1 MAINIRMLEF
11 SPDKKIAGTLTP
23 VSALRGEADLGIGDT
38 AALVEFAGW
47 AATKGFGLIQ
57 ILPVNETGSD
67 HSPYNI
73 ISSMAYDPSTI
84 TTTPKWL
91 PELSAATFDEI
102 TRKHDVE
109 ALRAG
114 NTKYAAVKALK
125 RELLQAA
132 FRVFRSRKADPVR
145 LRAHAKFER
154 DEGDWLYPYT
164 LFRALVDWN
173 GNELTTA
180 WPQEHANPAA
190 AKDWQEAL
198 PAPQKKIFRD
208 LVRFHSYVQ
217 WVAKMQWKTVR
228 AACDKLG
235 VALMG
240 DIPVGVSVF
249 SADVW
254 NFPEI
259 FDLARSSGAPPE
271 KVFKSDP
278 FTEKWGQNWGF
289 PLYDWQAMSHD
300 NFAWWRRRLGAAC
313 EVFHFLRVDHALG
326 FFRIYS
332 FPWRPE
338 ENSRF
343 ADLTRE
349 EAAALTGGR
358 LPGFVEHDDSTEE
371 NRERNRV
378 QGDMLFRIFLEET
391 GPRRLIAEDLGEVA
405 PYVRPT
411 LAALEIPGFKIPQ
424 WERTP
429 DGRMIPGK
437 DYEALSLATFAT
449 HDHPPIRQLWNDLFA
464 ECSEPAKRETAM
476 HAMKELLEFCGR
488 ADILVPQPF
497 TAEIHRTLIG
507 GLFSCNSWMAVHQI
521 TDIFGL
527 ADRFNIPGA
536 VGDANWTTRI
546 EGLPS
551 DWDSLHKDAVASV
564 TEALAQSGRS
574 TRSDS

>member
-1 MAINIRMLEF
+1 MEF
-11 SPDKKIAGTLTP
+11 SPDKRIAGILTP
-23 VSALRGEADLGIGDT
+23 LSALRGDADLGVGDT

-47 AATKGFGLIQ
+47 AAKKGFGLIQ

-73 ISSMAYDPSTI
+73 ISSMAYEPSTI
-84 TTTPKWL
+84 TTTPRWL
-91 PELSAATFDEI
+91 PELSRETFDEI

-109 ALRAG
+109 SLRAG
-114 NTKYAAVKALK
+114 NVNYPAVKALK
-125 RELLQAA
+125 HDLLKSA
-132 FRVFRSRKADPVR
+132 FQIFRSRKADPVR
-145 LRAHAKFER
+145 LRAYEKFER
-154 DEGDWLYPYT
+154 NERDWLDPYT
-164 LFRALVDWN
+164 LFRALADWN
-173 GNELTTA
+173 GSEVTTE
-180 WPQEHANPAA
+180 WPPEHRGPAA
-190 AKDWQEAL
+190 AQDWLAAL
-198 PAPQKKIFRD
+198 PATQKKTF
-208 LVRFHSYVQ
+208 LALERFHSYVQ

-240 DIPVGVSVF
+240 DIPVGVSIS

-259 FDLARSSGAPPE
+259 FDLDRSSGAPPE

-289 PLYDWQAMSHD
+289 PLYNWQAMSHD

-326 FFRIYS
+326 FFRIFS

-343 ADLTRE
+343 ADLTHE
-349 EAAALTGGR
+349 EAAAVTGGR

-371 NRERNRV
+371 NRERNRI

-391 GPRRLIAEDLGEVA
+391 GPLRPIAEDVGEVA

-411 LAALEIPGFKIPQ
+411 LASLEIPGFKIPQ

-429 DGRMIPGK
+429 DGEMIPGS
-437 DYEALSLATFAT
+437 DYQALSLATFAT
-449 HDHPPIRQLWNDLFA
+449 HDLPPIHQLWSDLFA
-464 ECSEPAKRETAM
+464 ECSEPGKRGAAVG
-476 HAMKELLEFCGR
+476 AMKELLKFCGR
-488 ADILVPQPF
+488 EDIPVPQPF
-497 TAEIHRTLIG
+497 TPEIHFALIG

-527 ADRFNIPGA
+527 TDRFNIPGD
-536 VGDANWTTRI
+536 VGGANWTTRI
-546 EGLPS
+546 AGSPS
-551 DWDSLHKDAVASV
+551 DWDPLHKDAVAFV
-564 TEALAQSGRS
+564 TEALKQSSRS
-574 TRSDS
+574 TREA

>member
-1 MAINIRMLEF
+1 MTAF
-11 SPDKKIAGTLTP
+11 SPDKKIAGILVP
-23 VSALRGEADLGIGDT
+23 VSALRGEADLGVGDT

-47 AATKGFGLIQ
+47 AAKKGFGLIQ

-73 ISSMAYDPSTI
+73 ISSMAFEPSTI
-84 TTTPKWL
+84 TTNPKWL
-91 PELSAATFDEI
+91 PELSRETFDRI
-102 TRKHDVE
+102 TRQHDVE
-109 ALRAG
+109 SLRAG
-114 NTKYAAVKALK
+114 NANYPAVKALK
-125 RELLQAA
+125 HDLLQAA

-145 LRAHAKFER
+145 LRAYAKFER
-154 DEGDWLYPYT
+154 DESDWLDPYS
-164 LFRALVDWN
+164 LWRALADWN
-173 GNELTTA
+173 GSEMTTG
-180 WPQEHANPAA
+180 WPQEHGSPAA
-190 AKDWQEAL
+190 AQDWQAAL
-198 PAPQKKIFRD
+198 PVPERKRLRD
-208 LVRFHSYVQ
+208 LMRFHSYVQ
-217 WVAKMQWKTVR
+217 WVAKMQWKTAR

-254 NFPEI
+254 NFPEL
-259 FDLARSSGAPPE
+259 FDLSRSSGAPPE

-289 PLYDWQAMSHD
+289 PLYDWQAMSRD
-300 NFAWWRRRLGAAC
+300 NFSWWRRRLGAAC

-343 ADLTRE
+343 ADLTHA

-358 LPGFVEHDDSTEE
+358 LPGFVAHDDSTEE
-371 NRERNRV
+371 NRERNRI

-429 DGRMIPGK
+429 DGEMIPGTN
-437 DYEALSLATFAT
+437 YQALSLATFAT
-449 HDHPPIRQLWNDLFA
+449 HDHPPLRQLWGDLFA
-464 ECSEPAKRETAM
+464 ECSEPAKREA
-476 HAMKELLEFCGR
+476 ALRSMKELLAFCGR
-488 ADILVPQPF
+488 GNIALPQPF
-497 TAEIHRTLIG
+497 TPEIHQALIG

-521 TDIFGL
+521 TDLFGL

-551 DWDSLHKDAVASV
+551 DWNSLHKDAVAFV
-564 TEALAQSGRS
+564 TKALQQSGRS
-574 TRSDS
+574 TREE

>member
-1 MAINIRMLEF
+1 MTEF
-11 SPDKKIAGTLTP
+11 TPDKKIAGILTP
-23 VSALRGEADLGIGDT
+23 VSALRGETDLGIGDT
-38 AALVEFAGW
+38 ASLVEFVGW
-47 AATKGFGLIQ
+47 AAKKGFGLIQ

-73 ISSMAYDPSTI
+73 ISSMAYEPSTI

-91 PELSAATFDEI
+91 PELSQETFDEI
-102 TRKHDVE
+102 ASKHDVE
-109 ALRAG
+109 SLRAG
-114 NTKYAAVKALK
+114 NANYPAVKALK
-125 RELLQAA
+125 HDLLKAA

-145 LRAHAKFER
+145 LRAYAKFER

-164 LFRALVDWN
+164 LFRALADWN
-173 GNELTTA
+173 GSEVTTA
-180 WPQEHANPAA
+180 WPQEHRNPAA
-190 AKDWQEAL
+190 AQDWLEAL
-198 PAPQKKIFRD
+198 PATQKKLFRD
-208 LVRFHSYVQ
+208 LVRFYSYVQ

-271 KVFKSDP
+271 KIFKSDP

-289 PLYDWQAMSHD
+289 PLYNWQAMSHD

-343 ADLTRE
+343 ADLTPA

-371 NRERNRV
+371 YRERNRI

-437 DYEALSLATFAT
+437 DYQALSLATFAT
-449 HDHPPIRQLWNDLFA
+449 HDHPPIRQHWSDLFA
-464 ECSEPAKRETAM
+464 DCSEPGKREAAER
-476 HAMKELLEFCGR
+476 AMKELLEFCGQEE
-488 ADILVPQPF
+488 IPVPQPF
-497 TAEIHRTLIG
+497 TPEIRNALIG

-546 EGLPS
+546 AGLPS
-551 DWDSLHKDAVASV
+551 DWDSLHKDAVAFV
-564 TEALAQSGRS
+564 TVALAESGRS
-574 TRSDS
+574 TRGTA

>member
-1 MAINIRMLEF
+1 MTEL
-11 SPDKKIAGTLTP
+11 SPDKKVAGILTP

-47 AATKGFGLIQ
+47 AAKKGFGLIQ

-73 ISSMAYDPSTI
+73 ISSMAYEPSTI
-84 TTTPKWL
+84 TTNPKWL
-91 PELSAATFDEI
+91 PELSQETFDEI
-102 TRKHDVE
+102 TRAHDVDS
-109 ALRAG
+109 LRSG
-114 NTKYAAVKALK
+114 DVKYSAVKALK
-125 RELLQAA
+125 RDLLKAA
-132 FRVFRSRKADPVR
+132 FRVFRSRKAGPFRVR
-145 LRAHAKFER
+145 TCAKFER
-154 DEGDWLYPYT
+154 DEADWLEPYT
-164 LFRALVDWN
+164 FFRALAEWN
-173 GNELTTA
+173 GSEVTTN
-180 WPQEHANPAA
+180 WPQEHKNPEAAHEWEAN
-190 AKDWQEAL
+190 L
-198 PAPQKKIFRD
+198 PGPQKKQFRD
-208 LVRFHSYVQ
+208 IVRFHSYVQ
-217 WVAKMQWKTVR
+217 WIAKMQWKTVR

-254 NFPEI
+254 NQPGI

-289 PLYDWQAMSHD
+289 PLYNWEAMSHD

-338 ENSRF
+338 ENDRF
-343 ADLTRE
+343 ADLTPA
-349 EAAALTGGR
+349 EAAGLTGGR
-358 LPGFVEHDDSTEE
+358 LPGFVEHDDSTEA
-371 NRERNRV
+371 NRERNRN

-391 GPRRLIAEDLGEVA
+391 GPHRLIAEDLGEVA

-411 LAALEIPGFKIPQ
+411 LAALDIPGFKIPQ

-429 DGRMIPGK
+429 SGDMIPGK
-437 DYEALSLATFAT
+437 DYQALSLATFAT
-449 HDHPPIRQLWNDLFA
+449 HDHPPIRQLWSDLFA
-464 ECSEPAKRETAM
+464 DCSDPDKRGAAERE
-476 HAMKELLEFCGR
+476 MKELLGFCGR
-488 ADILVPQPF
+488 GEIAVPQPY
-497 TAEIHRTLIG
+497 TPEIHHALIG
-507 GLFSCNSWMAVHQI
+507 GLFACNSWMAVHQI

-527 ADRFNIPGA
+527 KDRFNIPGA

-546 EGLPS
+546 AGLPS
-551 DWDSLHKDAVASV
+551 DWDSLHQDDV
-564 TEALAQSGRS
+564 TFVIEALKQSGRA
-574 TRSDS
+574 TRGAS

>member
-1 MAINIRMLEF
+1 MIEYA
-11 SPDKKIAGTLTP
+11 PDKKIAGILAP
-23 VSALRGEADLGIGDT
+23 VSALRGEADIGIGDT

-47 AATKGFGLIQ
+47 AAKKGFGLIQ

-73 ISSMAYDPSTI
+73 ISSMAFEPSAI
-84 TTTPKWL
+84 TTNPKWL
-91 PELSAATFDEI
+91 PELSRETYDEI

-109 ALRAG
+109 SLRAG
-114 NTKYAAVKALK
+114 NVNYPAVKALK
-125 RELLQAA
+125 SDLLKAA

-145 LRAHAKFER
+145 LRAYAKFER
-154 DEGDWLYPYT
+154 NEGDWLEPYS
-164 LFRALVDWN
+164 LMRALAEWN
-173 GNELTTA
+173 GSEVTTT
-180 WPQEHANPAA
+180 WPQEHRSPAA
-190 AKDWQEAL
+190 AQDWLASLPVQER
-198 PAPQKKIFRD
+198 KEFRD
-208 LVRFHSYVQ
+208 LVRYYSYVQ

-271 KVFKSDP
+271 KIFKSDP

-289 PLYDWQAMSHD
+289 PLYDWEAMSHD

-343 ADLTRE
+343 ADLTLAE
-349 EAAALTGGR
+349 VAAVTGGP
-358 LPGFVEHDDSTEE
+358 LPGFVERDDSTAE
-371 NRERNRV
+371 NRERNRN

-391 GPRRLIAEDLGEVA
+391 GPHRLIAEDLGEVA

-429 DGRMIPGK
+429 DGKMIPAS
-437 DYEALSLATFAT
+437 DYQPLSLATFAT
-449 HDHPPIRQLWNDLFA
+449 HDHPSIHQLWDDLFA
-464 ECSEPAKRETAM
+464 ECSEPAKQEAALR
-476 HAMKELLEFCGR
+476 AMKELLEFCGR
-488 ADILVPQPF
+488 PDIELPQPF
-497 TAEIHRTLIG
+497 TPEIHQALIG
-507 GLFSCNSWMAVHQI
+507 GIFSCNSWMVAHQI
-521 TDIFGL
+521 TDVFGL
-527 ADRFNIPGA
+527 TDRFNIPGA
-536 VGDANWTTRI
+536 VGDANWTTRLA
-546 EGLPS
+546 GSPS
-551 DWDSLHKDAVASV
+551 DWDALHKDEVAFV
-564 TEALAQSGRS
+564 AGALKKSGRS
-574 TRSDS
+574 TQED

>member
-1 MAINIRMLEF
+1 MTEF
-11 SPDKKIAGTLTP
+11 SPDKKIAGILAP

-38 AALVEFAGW
+38 AALVELAGW
-47 AATKGFGLIQ
+47 AAKKGFGLVQ

-73 ISSMAYDPSTI
+73 ISSMAYEPSTI

-91 PELSAATFDEI
+91 PELSGGTFDEI
-102 TRKHDVE
+102 TRRHDVE

-114 NTKYAAVKALK
+114 NAKYTAVKALK
-125 RELLQAA
+125 RDLLQAA

-145 LRAHAKFER
+145 LRAYAKFER

-173 GNELTTA
+173 GSEVTTA
-180 WPQEHANPAA
+180 WPQEHRSPAA
-190 AKDWQEAL
+190 AQDWLEAL

-208 LVRFHSYVQ
+208 LVRYHSYVQ

-235 VALMG
+235 VTLMG

-343 ADLTRE
+343 ADLTPA

-391 GPRRLIAEDLGEVA
+391 GPHRLIAEDLGEVA

-424 WERTP
+424 WERAP
-429 DGRMIPGK
+429 DGKMIPGK
-437 DYEALSLATFAT
+437 DYQALSLATFAT
-449 HDHPPIRQLWNDLFA
+449 HDHPPIRQLWSDLFA
-464 ECSEPAKRETAM
+464 ESSVPKKREAAVR
-476 HAMKELLEFCGR
+476 AMKELLEFCGR
-488 ADILVPQPF
+488 ADIPVPQPF
-497 TAEIHRTLIG
+497 TPEIHRALIG
-507 GLFSCNSWMAVHQI
+507 GIFSCNSWMAVHQI

-536 VGDANWTTRI
+536 VGAANWTTRI

-551 DWDSLHKDAVASV
+551 GWDSLHKDAVASV

-574 TRSDS
+574 TREA